1 MGSAGKAS
9 GWGSF
14 LQQAVAGVE
23 ARLDNILADEQG
35 FASTSTL
42 PAIQTTTPTPPTTTE
57 VATKP
62 IPEPSQQPSSNKQPN
77 KLQER
82 LAKAIAAKASPRT
95 STSIDLSDTSTTL
108 NVPDPPHKELDGN
121 LATLKPSDPLLD
133 VSTPNEPLLS
143 VEEDIY
149 ATSTSDNSKTLHGN
163 RAAETCETSRPRP
176 LETTAADEGKNPTT
190 SLASEKKLTS
200 QPKSDYHECQHQELN
215 DYLERID
222 NMAAKIR
229 FLTDDVLKNSLK
241 SKNDTSPNGIERQLA
256 ERDTQIAQLIREGQ
270 DLSLENQKCRTAIK
284 NLKAKLL
291 DQSRDMEVTKAK
303 LENSTAQLSSLQI
316 ALDTNNGLEKD
327 LKKAQIFI
335 SRLQSESSKLNF
347 ELQTKDAT
355 IQSLNM
361 EIQTLLDVR
370 DAPVVDKHPHQSDA
384 DMLLNKELQDTIAS
398 MKIEKS
404 LVTERANKQL
414 SDLKIQLDAAA
425 ERCRKVEAERE
436 KEVQALE
443 GKLEAARVY
452 AEEVSSLSTGDSN
465 TKLLRQVETLQTQ
478 YAIANENWQ
487 GIESSLLARLAGL
500 ERERDDAFQRESD
513 MRKKVRESTLRL
525 KRQEE
530 EVTELRSKLDNSD
543 DESPESKA
551 ISACMAENETL
562 KNQLKEKEESFKQLQ
577 LEMMQKQEEWK
588 ANFDR
593 NPSEKWQTIDEIAG
607 INMRSATPLRPD
619 SPQLSYRSQLSN
631 VDLLSTSNIKTRKT
645 SAPGAPCADPDRPS
659 SRWGAPQWALASQ
672 ALSTSARSNS
682 VISSKIESPM
692 DRPSSPSISFSESME
707 NFGQVDTPSSPQ
719 NPTNDMV
726 SVSTVAAG
734 PSIQLVDRLSAT
746 VRRLEAERVA
756 SKEEKDRIA
765 HQRDE
770 ARAEISALMKRIQ
783 TAQASESRISELEV
797 EIKEV
802 NARYQTTL
810 EMLGEKS
817 ELVEELKADVQDV
830 KAMYRDLVES
840 TVGK

>member
-9 GWGSF
+9 GWGSL

-35 FASTSTL
+35 FASTSTPL
-42 PAIQTTTPTPPTTTE
+42 AIQTTTSTPPTTTE
-57 VATKP
+57 AATKLV
-62 IPEPSQQPSSNKQPN
+62 PEPSQQSSSNKQPN

-82 LAKAIAAKASPRT
+82 LAKAIAAKASPRS
-95 STSIDLSDTSTTL
+95 STSIDLPDTSTTL
-108 NVPDPPHKELDGN
+108 NVPDLPCKELDGN
-121 LATLKPSDPLLD
+121 LATLKPSHPLLD
-133 VSTPNEPLLS
+133 ASTPNEPLLS
-143 VEEDIY
+143 VEADIY
-149 ATSTSDNSKTLHGN
+149 ATSISDNWKTLYGN
-163 RAAETCETSRPRP
+163 GVAETCETSRPRS
-176 LETTAADEGKNPTT
+176 LETPADEGKNPTT
-190 SLASEKKLTS
+190 SLASEKLTL
-200 QPKSDYHECQHQELN
+200 QPKPDHHECQHQELN

-222 NMAAKIR
+222 NMAAKIQ
-229 FLTDDVLKNSLK
+229 FLTDDVLKNALK
-241 SKNDTSPNGIERQLA
+241 SKNDTSTNGIERQLA

-284 NLKAKLL
+284 NLRAKLL
-291 DQSRDMEVTKAK
+291 DQSREMEVTKAK
-303 LENSTAQLSSLQI
+303 LENSTAQASSLQI

-370 DAPVVDKHPHQSDA
+370 DASVVDKHPHQLDT
-384 DMLLNKELQDTIAS
+384 DILLNNELQDTIAS
-398 MKIEKS
+398 MQIEKS
-404 LVTERANKQL
+404 LGAERANKQL
-414 SDLKIQLDAAA
+414 SDLKIQLDAAV

-530 EVTELRSKLDNSD
+530 EVTELRSKLDSSD
-543 DESPESKA
+543 GESPESKA
-551 ISACMAENETL
+551 ISACMVENETL

-577 LEMMQKQEEWK
+577 LETMQKQEEWK
-588 ANFDR
+588 ANLDR
-593 NPSEKWQTIDEIAG
+593 NPSEKWQAVDEIAG
-607 INMRSATPLRPD
+607 INIRSVTPLQSD

-631 VDLLSTSNIKTRKT
+631 VDLLSTFNMKTRKT

-672 ALSTSARSNS
+672 ALSISARSNE
-682 VISSKIESPM
+682 VISSKIESPV
-692 DRPSSPSISFSESME
+692 DRPSSPSISFSESIE
-707 NFGQVDTPSSPQ
+707 NFGQIDTPSSPQ
-719 NPTNDMV
+719 HPTNDMM

-765 HQRDE
+765 HQRDG